1 MIKMICIISICYGV
15 WYLFLTP
22 GSVSY
27 GPGVF
32 APQAPTQQKIHSSK
46 PKILLEG
53 YTISSLATFELKAKV
68 LSRKN
73 YSFGRESD
81 LSPTDLALGW
91 GRMSDES
98 VLESISIS
106 QSGRWYRW
114 RSNTLPIPKQEI
126 QISSANMHMIPKN
139 EWVREQLSQI
149 KKGDVVT
156 LSGNLVRVDA
166 PDGWSWT
173 SSLTRSDT
181 GDGACEVV
189 LVDNIVIAQM

>member
-1 MIKMICIISICYGV
+1 M
-15 WYLFLTP
+15 
-22 GSVSY
+22 
-27 GPGVF
+27 F
-32 APQAPTQQKIHSSK
+32 APQAPIQQKIHSSE

-139 EWVREQLSQI
+139 ELVREQLSQI

>member
-1 MIKMICIISICYGV
+1 MIKMICILSICYGI
-15 WYLFLTP
+15 WYLFFTP
-22 GSVSY
+22 GSISY

-32 APQAPTQQKIHSSK
+32 APQAPIQQKTNSSE

-53 YTISSLATFELKAKV
+53 YTISPLATFELKAKV

-73 YSFGRESD
+73 YNLGRESD

-114 RSNTLPIPKQEI
+114 RSNDLPIPRQEI
-126 QISSANMHMIPKN
+126 QVSSANMHIIPKN
-139 EWVREQLSQI
+139 ERVKEQLSQI
-149 KKGDVVT
+149 RKGDVVT
-156 LSGNLVRVDA
+156 LSGSLVRVDA
-166 PDGWSWT
+166 SDGWSWV
-173 SSLTRSDT
+173 SSLTRNDT

-189 LVDNIVIAQM
+189 LVDNIIIAQL